1 MPQNLQHNLLEPLI
15 MDNSEYKQFKSSVL
29 HLQDR
34 RFHKITNSLGV
45 YDAYK
50 YIRKNKWFDIG
61 RPITEHEFYQ
71 IVRRVSALLAEG
83 LSKGE
88 DVMLPCRMGML
99 ELRKRNSIPSFNPD
113 GSIKVTYAID
123 WDRTLKLWYEDEG
136 AFNEKTLV
144 KIPEKNIF
152 RVRYNKETAN
162 YENKG
167 FMDFQVN
174 RDVKMKLKHNIK
186 NNQIDAF
193 SL

>member
-1 MPQNLQHNLLEPLI
+1 MSSN
-15 MDNSEYKQFKSSVL
+15 EYRQFKSSVL
-29 HLQDR
+29 HLKDKR
-34 RFHKITNSLGV
+34 SHKVTNSLGV

-174 RDVKMKLKHNIK
+174 RNVKMKLKHNIK